1 MLDAVLPVLGQTGV
15 QDPVLLHV
23 VDLVLEVTRI
33 RHRDLLIPPG
43 RSRRLLPFE
52 GIELGDVDGKRRQFH
67 TERRVAHVLRD
78 VERRVDRHAD
88 AGESRVETHGRG
100 TCRLRPRGG
109 VIHRSEVVGVVGRRG
124 VVHAGIERAVGIGL
138 RILRVVPRQLEVRR
152 QQVVGHVLLAPDGVL
167 VADEEVTAETVA
179 LLIVRCGGH
188 APRALCI
195 DLTQQLQVHL
205 VADSEIIAAVAQIE
219 ALIRLVAVGR
229 HDQSAGVALR
239 EGEEAV
245 RHSQRQR
252 HVGHNEVRRSE
263 HHVLARPDLR
273 PRHRQIEVRMRI
285 VAGRIAA
292 VLDIH
297 LPVSTALRQFTG
309 QEAVV
314 LSGIDILDQ
323 ALLRL
328 EVERHRTRLILVT
341 AHLEHR

>member
-1 MLDAVLPVLGQTGV
+1 MTDGLYLVAEEFAAGGIEAVELCIDIQRDIPVIDVVEARHRVGHLLLVLLVPVLLRPSEEHTVCEVETGGDIHIAQSREGGLDGDAVLDAVLPVLGQTGV
-15 QDPVLLHV
+15 QDPVFLHV

-33 RHRDLLIPPG
+33 LHRDLLIPPG

-78 VERRVDRHAD
+78 VERRVDCHAD

-100 TCRLRPRGG
+100 TRRLRPRGG
-109 VIHRSEVVGVVGRRG
+109 VIHRSEVVGVVGRRR

-138 RILRVVPRQLEVRR
+138 CVLRVVPRQFEVRR
-152 QQVVGHVLLAPDGVL
+152 QQVVGHVLLTPDGVL

-205 VADSEIIAAVAQIE
+205 VADSEIVAAVTQIE
-219 ALIRLVAVGR
+219 TLIRLVTVGR

-245 RHSQRQR
+245 
-252 HVGHNEVRRSE
+252 GH
-263 HHVLARPDLR
+263 
-273 PRHRQIEVRMRI
+273 
-285 VAGRIAA
+285 G
-292 VLDIH
+292 
-297 LPVSTALRQFTG
+297 
-309 QEAVV
+309 
-314 LSGIDILDQ
+314 
-323 ALLRL
+323 
-328 EVERHRTRLILVT
+328 
-341 AHLEHR
+341 